1 MIPNTISRFY
11 PNYLYFKQ
19 YYYTRLFKALP
30 ETHRVKVVTDTM
42 RDVCLQA
49 CISTIHRLHIYG
61 IDNQIVAN
69 YLTIAPLLFKLKG
82 TGWLY
87 DIDTDL
93 NKFNVNMFSRPI
105 VIVLISSPF
114 NI

>member
-1 MIPNTISRFY
+1 
-11 PNYLYFKQ
+11 
-19 YYYTRLFKALP
+19 
-30 ETHRVKVVTDTM
+30 M